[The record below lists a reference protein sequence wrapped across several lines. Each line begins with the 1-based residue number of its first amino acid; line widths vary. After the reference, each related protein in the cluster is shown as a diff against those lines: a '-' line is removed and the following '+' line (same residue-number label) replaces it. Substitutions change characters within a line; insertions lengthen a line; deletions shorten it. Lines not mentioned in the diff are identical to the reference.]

1 MIKRIPPMIP
11 FRPGKGTESKV
22 AWKSLSTVFAVFT
35 TLCEEFDLFA
45 GRGVESVGTLRECA
59 ACNSVVGYPTLR
71 FKVSTDLALCGCL
84 QRLANRPQNVPG
96 SLMEAFGE
104 SEQTPSWDWSKLHSS

>member
-45 GRGVESVGTLRECA
+45 GRGVESVGECA
-59 ACNSVVGYPTLR
+59 ACNSVVRCPTLG
-71 FKVSTDLALCGCL
+71 FKVSTDLALCGCP
-84 QRLANRPQNVPG
+84 QRLANRPQNV
-96 SLMEAFGE
+96 MEAFGE
-104 SEQTPSWDWSKLHSS
+104 SEQTPS